1 VPDNLSSASKGLVLL
16 FVGAGWN
23 DHGRDDRRYTIPD
36 TTDVYIHVAA
46 PLLVD
51 LGMMGVMVHQQPMM
65 PITFHV
71 APPGVTRS
79 MSEEL
84 QEEITAFT
92 MGMALYDPSTPEWP
106 IFMPMA
112 KSIVRAMDAV
122 QLAARQMLPHVP
134 VEAFVSV
141 GVSKRAHMAWLSAA
155 LDKRVV
161 AFIAYGY
168 DLINLQPNLQ
178 HLLDSVGAVPILGRF
193 YVDYNLTHFLHSP
206 LLPPLLSY
214 TDPYFFRERLTMPKL
229 LISAS
234 NDEFFFMDDS
244 YFYFNDL
251 PPPTLFKIVA
261 NLDHMVIQKSYWVYD
276 ATGSFLTSLLHVN
289 SSCASRPA
297 SSRPSLTW
305 TSPTNPTPSS
315 LTPHTT
321 SISSDSPSPQTP
333 HNPHSSQPSSLPDAE
348 AAAAVA
354 AVAAVQSPPWGCVP
368 EMPAVDWP
376 QLRWRFDWSTF
387 TIHATSDRKPLADWA
402 HEAGQQ
408 AAGLPAHREARARRV
423 VSAMQGKGGGWVVSA
438 GEGGRVVSA
447 GEGGRV
453 ASAGRGGGRVVSAG
467 RGGGRVVSAGRGGG
481 RVVSA
486 GPSFM
491 VPFKSSDVY
500 IAKFGTL
507 CVQPIPFLLHAVSP
521 PALQPDGLWHFSSS
535 VKDIPKVRVWDE
547 AWLN

>member
-1 VPDNLSSASKGLVLL
+1 WKDTGNRMRAKEPGGWWTGYVLLVRTQRWLNQSVTNRFYWWHHVTLIVPDNLSSASKGLVLL

-46 PLLVD
+46 PLVVD

-79 MSEEL
+79 MSQEL
-84 QEEITAFT
+84 QEEEITAFT

-112 KSIVRAMDAV
+112 KSLVRAMDAV

-141 GVSKRAHMAWLSAA
+141 GASKRAHLAWLSAA

-244 YFYFNDL
+244 YLYFNDHR
-251 PPPTLFKIVA
+251 PRCSRSWPT
-261 NLDHMVIQKSYWVYD
+261 W
-276 ATGSFLTSLLHVN
+276 TTW
-289 SSCASRPA
+289 
-297 SSRPSLTW
+297 SSR
-305 TSPTNPTPSS
+305 SPT
-315 LTPHTT
+315 
-321 SISSDSPSPQTP
+321 
-333 HNPHSSQPSSLPDAE
+333 
-348 AAAAVA
+348 
-354 AVAAVQSPPWGCVP
+354 G
-368 EMPAVDWP
+368 
-376 QLRWRFDWSTF
+376 
-387 TIHATSDRKPLADWA
+387 
-402 HEAGQQ
+402 
-408 AAGLPAHREARARRV
+408 
-423 VSAMQGKGGGWVVSA
+423 
-438 GEGGRVVSA
+438 
-447 GEGGRV
+447 
-453 ASAGRGGGRVVSAG
+453 
-467 RGGGRVVSAGRGGG
+467 
-481 RVVSA
+481 
-486 GPSFM
+486 
-491 VPFKSSDVY
+491 
-500 IAKFGTL
+500 
-507 CVQPIPFLLHAVSP
+507 
-521 PALQPDGLWHFSSS
+521 
-535 VKDIPKVRVWDE
+535 
-547 AWLN
+547 